1 MIISFEG
8 GEGVGK
14 TTQIRLLSSY
24 LEKEHIPWVSIR
36 EPGGS
41 PISERIRSLFLENN
55 LDPWAELL
63 LVLASRR
70 VNIKKV
76 IEPALSE
83 GNIVIID
90 RFLDSTLVYQGIL
103 GDIDTSAIM
112 DVMKLTHTLLE
123 PDVTILLD
131 APVEVGLSRIRAK
144 DRFENLPLKYH
155 EKIRNAFL
163 DICSQERHYVVDASR
178 PIEDVWEDV
187 ISILE
192 PFLARTTNS

>member
-41 PISERIRSLFLENN
+41 PISERIRSLFLEND
-55 LDPWAELL
+55 LDPRAELL

-103 GDIDTSAIM
+103 GDID
-112 DVMKLTHTLLE
+112 
-123 PDVTILLD
+123 
-131 APVEVGLSRIRAK
+131 
-144 DRFENLPLKYH
+144 
-155 EKIRNAFL
+155 
-163 DICSQERHYVVDASR
+163 
-178 PIEDVWEDV
+178 
-187 ISILE
+187 
-192 PFLARTTNS
+192 